1 MAPLPYPGAEVILG
15 NPKCSWTYDASTGYD
30 LSHKPSSPHKPI
42 PRFWMRTS
50 SDPIT
55 LDPGKTALITVDLQN
70 YFLSCALGHHL
81 GPLHVAENN
90 IRTLAVPAARKAGIQ
105 VVHLTWGFSAA
116 EAKAAPPAIL
126 RRFSPFF
133 EELGGR
139 GGGGCRRSTCSSRS
153 AHHPDTPAAHST
165 LGDELGPVTLWNDQ
179 IVLAGSRLVRGTWN
193 ADLYEPM
200 RRVYAASADTALP
213 DARFYKTRESGFF
226 SDGGGIPEIVKFLR
240 GRGITTLLI
249 GGARAEEGVWASAR
263 DAANWGFDV
272 VLLGDA
278 CGTLVGEHVSKTLEE
293 TCEMNLGFVSTC
305 LEFSK
310 AVASLM
316 KGLGAA

>member
-1 MAPLPYPGAEVILG
+1 MAPLPYPGAEVVLG
-15 NPKCSWTYDASTGYD
+15 SPKSAWTYHGSTGYD
-30 LSHKPSSPHKPI
+30 LSRKPTTPHKPT

-50 SDPIT
+50 TEPIT
-55 LDPGKTALITVDLQN
+55 LDPGKTAFVAVDLQN
-70 YFLSCALGHHL
+70 YFLSCALGHDY
-81 GPLHVAENN
+81 GPLHVAEDK

-116 EAKAAPPAIL
+116 EVKIAPPAIL

-139 GGGGCRRSTCSSRS
+139 TGGGCRRSTCSRKS
-153 AHHPDTPAAHST
+153 AHRSDTPAAHLT
-165 LGDELGPVTLWNDQ
+165 LGDELGPVTIWNEH
-179 IVLAGSRLVRGTWN
+179 IILAGPKLVRGTWN

-200 RRVYAASADTALP
+200 RRLYAESATTALP
-213 DARFYKTRESGFF
+213 DVRYPKTRASGFF
-226 SDGGGIPEIVKFLR
+226 ADGGGVPEVVRFLR
-240 GRGITTLLI
+240 DRGITTLLI
-249 GGARAEEGVWASAR
+249 GGAMAEEGVWASAR

-278 CGTLVGEHVSKTLEE
+278 CGTFGGEHVSKTLEE
-293 TCEMNLGFVSTC
+293 TCEMELGFVSTC

>member
-1 MAPLPYPGAEVILG
+1 MAPLPYPGAEVVLG
-15 NPKCSWTYDASTGYD
+15 SPKSSWTYDATTGYD
-30 LSHKPSSPHKPI
+30 LSRKPSAPHKPI

-50 SDPIT
+50 TDPIT
-55 LDPGKTALITVDLQN
+55 LDPGKTALIIVDMQN
-70 YFLSCALGHHL
+70 YFLSYALGHHL
-81 GPLHVAENN
+81 GPLHAAEKNL
-90 IRTLAVPAARKAGIQ
+90 RTLAVPAARKAGIQ
-105 VVHLTWGFSAA
+105 TVHLTWGFSAA

-139 GGGGCRRSTCSSRS
+139 MAGGCRRSTYSSKS
-153 AHHPDTPAAHST
+153 THHPVTPAVHST

-179 IVLAGSRLVRGTWN
+179 IVLAGSKLIRGTWN

-200 RRVYAASADTALP
+200 RRVYVESADTAVP
-213 DARFYKTRESGFF
+213 DARFHKTRASGFF
-226 SDGGGIPEIVKFLR
+226 SDSGGVPEIVKFLR

-249 GGARAEEGVWASAR
+249 GGVRAEEGVWASAR

-272 VLLGDA
+272 VLLRDG
-278 CGTLVGEHVSKTLEE
+278 CGTLKGEHVSKTVGDV
-293 TCEMNLGFVSTC
+293 CESDLGFLSTC

-310 AVASLM
+310 GVESLM
-316 KGLGAA
+316 KGKAA